1 MNKIREEIWTLAG
14 VLLVIITLSGEV
26 RAQAILISAGA
37 LLFWL
42 VGSALDSRKDE
53 EESESGDPS

>member
-26 RAQAILISAGA
+26 RAQAILISIGA